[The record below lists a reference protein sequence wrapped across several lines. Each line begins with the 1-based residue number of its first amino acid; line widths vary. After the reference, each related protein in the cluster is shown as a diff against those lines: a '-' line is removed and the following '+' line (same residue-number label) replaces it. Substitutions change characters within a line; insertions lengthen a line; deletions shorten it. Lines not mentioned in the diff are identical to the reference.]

1 MRYFKEDTGG
11 VQTVCEIMEELV
23 KEGEARG
30 EASGEARGEMRGAEK
45 EKETRVARAIS
56 FKKLSLPEIADMF
69 EIPLERVTEIGRLRS
84 LL

>member
-1 MRYFKEDTGG
+1 M
-11 VQTVCEIMEELV
+11 CEIMEELV

-30 EASGEARGEMRGAEK
+30 LERGLEQGKEQ

-56 FKKLSLPEIADMF
+56 LRKLSLSEIADMF
-69 EIPLERVTEIGRLRS
+69 EIPLAKVSEIGRLHS

>member
-1 MRYFKEDTGG
+1 M
-11 VQTVCEIMEELV
+11 CEIMEELV

-30 EASGEARGEMRGAEK
+30 EARGVEK

-56 FKKLSLPEIADMF
+56 LKKLSLPEIAEMF
-69 EIPLERVTEIGRLRS
+69 EIPLAKVSEIGKLHS

>member
-1 MRYFKEDTGG
+1 MYNKVLADRMRYFKEDKGG
-11 VQTVCEIMEELV
+11 VQNMCEIMEDLV

-30 EASGEARGEMRGAEK
+30 VEK

-56 FKKLSLPEIADMF
+56 LKKLSLPEIAEMF
-69 EIPLERVTEIGRLRS
+69 EIPLARVSEIGRLHS

>member
-1 MRYFKEDTGG
+1 
-11 VQTVCEIMEELV
+11 MEELV

-30 EASGEARGEMRGAEK
+30 VEK

-56 FKKLSLPEIADMF
+56 LKKLSLSEIAEMF
-69 EIPLERVTEIGRLRS
+69 EMPLAKVSEIGKLHS